1 MKLLRVI
8 VSLLLATVLVFGA
21 TSATVDVAVT
31 CEPTQLM
38 PCLKSIMNGTPPP
51 STCCSKLKQQKP
63 CMCGYINNP
72 KFANRSS
79 PPLLL
84 PSPSL
89 PDSQAANNCNT
100 DATEVRPLAAIR
112 RWEQVARWHRRDR
125 STDAA
130 VATYSRLHDCQ
141 GNWLLGWL
149 QFDGAL
155 GLWEE

>member
-8 VSLLLATVLVFGA
+8 ASLLIATVLVFGA

-72 KFANRSS
+72 KFAKYVES
-79 PPLLL
+79 PNAKKTAKACHV
-84 PSPSL
+84 SL
-89 PDSQAANNCNT
+89 PKCKSFVT
-100 DATEVRPLAAIR
+100 
-112 RWEQVARWHRRDR
+112 
-125 STDAA
+125 S
-130 VATYSRLHDCQ
+130 
-141 GNWLLGWL
+141 
-149 QFDGAL
+149 
-155 GLWEE
+155 